1 MKISKLLYLA
11 IIPLLIN
18 PSLNA
23 SKDVFADINDTSVYL
38 EQMYPDR
45 ACARELRR
53 CEIDNR
59 YLEKELLVMEDEL
72 TRARRK
78 IKRMQQRIQDY
89 EYELS
94 LYKNRNPRRP
104 RAHGYDTPSSY
115 QGKGKARSPRKPRN
129 Y

>member
-23 SKDVFADINDTSVYL
+23 SKDIHADINQASVYL
-38 EQMYPDR
+38 TEMHPDR

-94 LYKNRNPRRP
+94 LYKNRGPRRP
-104 RAHGYDTPSSY
+104 RAHGYDTPASHP
-115 QGKGKARSPRKPRN
+115 GKGRSPRKPRK